1 MSLRAVAEATAPGKL
16 ILAGEHAVVY
26 GAPAIAFAVDRETRV
41 TLRRRPG
48 PTAVDDAPFAD
59 ARLGA
64 ALSAVLPAGGIGV
77 SIASTLPVGRGM
89 GSSAALAIA
98 LVRAAATL
106 DGRALTPA
114 EEHAAGF
121 AVEAVFHGT
130 PSGVDH
136 GVCGAGGCVR
146 YRRVDGAPVFA
157 RLPVRQGIGFWVID
171 TGAPGDTAEM
181 VAGVRARRPGIDA
194 ALAAIARGVDHLTAL
209 WCAGAPAAALGP
221 LLTDNHRLLQDIGV
235 STPALDAAVSLA
247 LAHGAAGAKLCG
259 AGGGGVV
266 LALGSPNA
274 ALPAAAAAQG
284 WSAFPVGIAPPRR

>member
-1 MSLRAVAEATAPGKL
+1 MSLPAVAQATAPGKL

-26 GAPAIAFAVDRETRV
+26 GAPAIAFAVDRGTTV

-48 PTAVDDAPFAD
+48 PTGITAAPFTD

-64 ALSAVLPAGGIGV
+64 ALAAALPGEGVGV
-77 SIASTLPVGRGM
+77 SIESDLPVGRGM

-98 LVRAAATL
+98 LVRAAAALEGRTL
-106 DGRALTPA
+106 SPA
-114 EEHAAGF
+114 AEHAAGF

-146 YRRVDGAPVFA
+146 YRRSADGPVFA
-157 RLPVRQGIGFWVID
+157 RLPARSGLGLWVID
-171 TGAPGDTAEM
+171 TGAPGETAEM
-181 VAGVRARRPGIDA
+181 VAGVRARRPAIDP
-194 ALAAIARGVDHLTAL
+194 ALAAIARLVDRLTAL

-221 LLTDNHRLLQDIGV
+221 LLDENHALLQDIGV
-235 STPALDAAVSLA
+235 STPALDAAVGLA
-247 LAHGAAGAKLCG
+247 RAHGAGGAKLCG

-266 LALGSPNA
+266 LALSPGPGLA
-274 ALPAAAAAQG
+274 AAAAAQG
-284 WSAFPVGIAPPRR
+284 WAAFPVGIAPPRG